1 MKKDEIAQAIAGA
14 VLGTLSEETIATP
27 LYYRVQTGAFRSR
40 ENADRMLYQLADQG
54 YPAFLLYEN
63 DLYKVQ
69 VGAFQQ
75 IGNAIK
81 MEQQLRDAGYS
92 TIIVTK

>member
-1 MKKDEIAQAIAGA
+1 
-14 VLGTLSEETIATP
+14 
-27 LYYRVQTGAFRSR
+27 
-40 ENADRMLYQLADQG
+40 MLYQLNDQG

-75 IGNAIK
+75 IGNAIN
-81 MEQQLRDAGYS
+81 MEQRLRDDGYS
-92 TIIVTK
+92 TVIVTKKISHKGERLYEQQIYRADQ